1 MAACAHAAPHNR
13 KTKMKIKTQ
22 AFTAADAKNTEEA
35 QRKAF
40 NSLRYLR
47 VSQVS
52 AVNLK
57 YAHIHIAVFLA
68 LACFTQSQTH
78 AQATRSRR
86 IMQPEAPSQAAPESP
101 AATQSVVKNSS
112 TARRTITVR
121 TAHRAFIWLNGIR
134 RGMTDDTGTLTIS
147 PVPSTGR
154 HTLRARARGF
164 RESTAVLLPTKR
176 GTLDIKLL
184 PTTDPAELAF
194 GEAEELRET
203 ATDNSTRER
212 ALALYDRTLE
222 LRPRHIAAHIARART
237 LFDLAEY
244 ADALAAIRAARRLRP
259 VTAAALAELSAIE
272 GRTLRAQGDTE
283 ASIAAFERAI
293 REARGRQPEALTGL
307 GIIYEDAGK
316 YTEAAAVFRR
326 ALTHLQD
333 SEPVVYQL
341 LGSAYEQTE
350 QYKEAVAAYEKYLE
364 LAPDGKLA
372 PAIRSVI
379 EQLRRQ
385 AAGENTLPF

>member
-1 MAACAHAAPHNR
+1 M
-13 KTKMKIKTQ
+13 KMKSKTQ
-22 AFTAADAKNTEEA
+22 AFTAADAKNAEFT
-35 QRKAF
+35 QRVESESFGFTSAF
-40 NSLRYLR
+40 ILPPSYFPLRPLR
-47 VSQVS
+47 VLCVS
-52 AVNLK
+52 AVNLISNRT
-57 YAHIHIAVFLA
+57 YLNFTLA
-68 LACFTQSQTH
+68 LLCLAPLQLH
-78 AQATRSRR
+78 AQTTRPRR
-86 IMQPEAPSQAAPESP
+86 ITPPETTTQIAQESP
-101 AATQSVVKNSS
+101 PVVQPAVKSS
-112 TARRTITVR
+112 ASRTITVR
-121 TAHRAFIWLNGIR
+121 TAPRAFVWLNDIR
-134 RGMTDDTGTLTIS
+134 RGTTDAAGTLTIS
-147 PVPSTGR
+147 PVPAGR

-164 RESTAVLLPTKR
+164 REASVILLPAKR
-176 GTLDIKLL
+176 GTLDVKLL

-203 ATDNSTRER
+203 ATDNPTRER
-212 ALALYDRTLE
+212 ALALYDRVLE
-222 LRPRHIAAHIARART
+222 LRPRHIAAHTNRART
-237 LFDLAEY
+237 LFDLGEH
-244 ADALAAIRAARRLRP
+244 ADTLAATRAARRLRP
-259 VTAAALAELSAIE
+259 ITPTALAELSAIE

-283 ASIAAFERAI
+283 GSIAAYERAI

-316 YTEAAAVFRR
+316 YAEAAAAFRR

-385 AAGENTLPF
+385 AAGENTLPY